1 MSQGQP
7 NYYLKY
13 KKCRKVNCQTCR
25 EGKGHGP
32 YWHMSRTDPVSRKTV
47 ETYIGKHLPH
57 DVSLSI
63 GRPAQSVLV
72 GREREFKLVQDRLTA
87 VTHQAKRSTRA
98 RQTSSV
104 PVGQTP
110 IVLIAGEA
118 GIGKTRLA
126 EEAMRAAF
134 RQGWWVAWGRAYVSE
149 QSHPYQIWTEICRRV
164 IQSGMKQQRIPLA
177 PENTYL
183 PLLGILLPEIQAFL
197 PPGERGP
204 LSPEQERLLLWEAIA
219 RMLSTI
225 SDGRPF
231 LIVLDDLQWADSS
244 SCELLA
250 YLVRQMGSVPVLFLC
265 TCRDSE
271 LVKSHP
277 LHNLFATFQSEQII
291 ERISMKA
298 LSDREI
304 RQLLGHLP
312 EPLTRSIS
320 SRASGNPFFAEELA
334 RAATAGAVLDGH
346 KSNRLPDTIQA
357 VLNLR
362 LARISQ
368 ECQSLLEHG
377 AVLGHAFFFQTIRDM
392 TKKSILVSEQ
402 QAIDLLDEA
411 LHEGILLEEYNEEMT
426 YHFWHPLLQ
435 AYLYERLSAM
445 RRVSLH
451 QYAALA
457 LQEHPVGHEVEIVE
471 HLTKGSAESA
481 VIAHFAE
488 LAGNRAYALFSYPEA
503 ERYYRLA
510 LDSRRV
516 AHLHHHEAEE
526 QEHEA
531 GVLELLGECS
541 RIQGNAA
548 EARTY
553 YEQALQI
560 YQALHS
566 TEELQAMLW
575 AEIGLSWYD
584 DGDLARARHH
594 YACGEECLRSAGLE
608 NSLAWA
614 RLHYERAYCAWR
626 EGNYQEARTLAQ
638 EALTIFARGSQGKD
652 VPNARTTRLRRTLAG
667 DPVDLARAHSLLGSI
682 ADTAGQPEEALAEW
696 LKARAM
702 HERYQQIREL
712 AIVCCNL
719 GDLYTRHASYEQA
732 TEVLQ
737 QALDLAQRM
746 DYTALIGFTIGNLAV
761 IDLRQDRLSMAA
773 ARLAQALEWAE
784 RCNDRPSISFW
795 SSYAGQVA
803 LAQGQ
808 REQARTYVVRALL
821 YARQCHVEPYVAIA
835 LVTAASFHLAPL
847 LQESLANAPAPY
859 VKAKR
864 ALQRALALSGVEA
877 ETRIEARLLSARL
890 AALEGDQTTSQ
901 AQAQTALDEAQKCG
915 VEWIIPLVKRWL
927 P

>member
-1 MSQGQP
+1 MSRGQP

-13 KKCRKVNCQTCR
+13 KKCRKMNCRTCR

-32 YWHMSRTDPVSRKTV
+32 YWHMSITDPESRKTV
-47 ETYIGKHLPH
+47 ETYIGKQLPT
-57 DVSLSI
+57 DVTLTI
-63 GRPAQSVLV
+63 GRPTQSTLV
-72 GREREFKLVQDRLTA
+72 GRERELKLVQDRLAA
-87 VTHQAKRSTRA
+87 VAYQAKRSTRA
-98 RQTSSV
+98 RKTSGL
-104 PVGQTP
+104 PAAHIP
-110 IVLIAGEA
+110 LVLITGDA

-126 EEAMRAAF
+126 EEAMRVAF
-134 RQGWWVAWGRAYVSE
+134 RQGWWVAWGRAYASE
-149 QSHPYQIWTEICRRV
+149 QRHPYQIWTEICRRA
-164 IQSGMKQQRIPLA
+164 IQAGMKQQNIPLA

-183 PLLGILLPEIQAFL
+183 PLLGVLLPEIQAFL

-250 YLVRQMGSVPVLFLC
+250 YLMRQMGSQPMLFLC

-271 LVKSHP
+271 LTTNHS
-277 LHNLFATFQSEQII
+277 LHSLLAAFQSEHTLLQIPMQ
-291 ERISMKA
+291 S
-298 LSDREI
+298 LSDRDI

-312 EPLTRSIS
+312 EQLAKSIS

-334 RAATAGAVLDGH
+334 RTAAAGAVLEAH
-346 KSNRLPDTIQA
+346 KSKRLPDTIQA

-362 LARISQ
+362 LTRISQ
-368 ECQSLLEHG
+368 ECQGLLEHG
-377 AVLGHAFFFQTIRDM
+377 AVLGHAFSFSTIRDM
-392 TKKSILVSEQ
+392 AKKSLLVSEQ
-402 QAIDLLDEA
+402 HVIDWLDEA
-411 LHEGILLEEYNEEMT
+411 LHEGILLEEPDDEEIA

-435 AYLYERLSAM
+435 AYLYERLSAT

-451 QYAALA
+451 QYAAQA
-457 LQEHPVGHEVEIVE
+457 LQEHPAGREVEIVE
-471 HLTKGSAESA
+471 HLAKGHAESA
-481 VIAHFAE
+481 TIAHFAE
-488 LAGNRAYALFSYPEA
+488 LAGNRAYALFSYTEA

-510 LDSRRV
+510 LDSRRA
-516 AHLHHHEAEE
+516 AHFPRHEAEE

-531 GVLELLGECS
+531 GLLELLGECS
-541 RIQGNAA
+541 RIQGKATAA
-548 EARTY
+548 RAS

-560 YQALHS
+560 YQALHL
-566 TEELQAMLW
+566 TEEIQAMLW

-594 YACGEECLRSAGLE
+594 YACGEACLRSAGRE
-608 NSLAWA
+608 SSLAWA

-626 EGNYQEARTLAQ
+626 EGNYQEARALAR
-638 EALTIFARGSQGKD
+638 EALTIFAQGSQGKE

-696 LKARAM
+696 LEARAM
-702 HERYQQIREL
+702 YERYQQIREL

-732 TEVLQ
+732 TGMLQ

-746 DYTALIGFTIGNLAV
+746 DYAALIGFTIGNLAV

-773 ARLAQALEWAE
+773 TRFAQALEWAE

-808 REQARTYVVRALL
+808 REQARAHVVRALR

-835 LVTAASFHLAPL
+835 LVTAASFHLVQL
-847 LQESLANAPAPY
+847 SQESLVPGAS

-864 ALQRALALSGVEA
+864 ALHRALTLSGVEA

-890 AALEGDQTTSQ
+890 AALEGDHAASRT
-901 AQAQTALDEAQKCG
+901 QAQTALDEAQQCG
-915 VEWIIPLVKRWL
+915 VEWIIPLVKKWL